1 MFKLTGSKQVAE
13 FATGLADE
21 FIRLC
26 PAGAKKAQPYVARV
40 VDELARKLAEFHKT
54 EQLGMIGKARFGTE
68 FKHRLLDN
76 GYDTPLVDDLTAK
89 LLRVL
94 TGQ

>member
-1 MFKLTGSKQVAE
+1 MMSPTTDNLAEDSGLWSVHCETDKRPVIRAWTHTKQEAEQKMAE
-13 FATGLADE
+13 F
-21 FIRLC
+21 
-26 PAGAKKAQPYVARV
+26 Q
-40 VDELARKLAEFHKT
+40 KT

-76 GYDTPLVDDLTAK
+76 GYATPLVDDLTAK

-94 TGQ
+94 TGK

>member
-1 MFKLTGSKQVAE
+1 MFKLTGSNKVAE

-26 PAGAKKAQPYVARV
+26 PAGSKKAQPYVTRV
-40 VDELARKLAEFHKT
+40 VDELVRKLAAFQKT

-76 GYDTPLVDDLTAK
+76 GYATPLVDDLTAK

-94 TGQ
+94 TGK